1 MAKSLMLSQASGTGA
16 KHSVTKL
23 HASQQSGNDAIIIAC
38 KKKVWYINEHKGI
51 FVALLQP

>member
-16 KHSVTKL
+16 KHSATKL

-51 FVALLQP
+51 SVALLLP